1 MKLTTNEISL
11 KMAPQ
16 TFTNH
21 NSLNF
26 YIPFA
31 VCFET
36 AWSVCLPKIPFH
48 ILLLAPV
55 RCAPFP
61 IVPSLF
67 KQAMILGLFD
77 TASQTIFLVVFIN
90 ILVFDRKWNKSKQSG
105 SWRRTG
111 KVTGLS
117 GNQVRMALSFTTN
130 QSLVH
135 FVNVEIVLQYKRYPD
150 TPKG

>member
-21 NSLNF
+21 NALNF

-36 AWSVCLPKIPFH
+36 AWSVFLPKIPFR

-67 KQAMILGLFD
+67 KEAMILGLFD
-77 TASQTIFLVVFIN
+77 TASQTIFSVVFIN
-90 ILVFDRKWNKSKQSG
+90 IWYLI
-105 SWRRTG
+105 
-111 KVTGLS
+111 
-117 GNQVRMALSFTTN
+117 GNGTN
-130 QSLVH
+130 QNNLGVDEGLGRSLGS
-135 FVNVEIVLQYKRYPD
+135 VEIRYGWLCPLQP
-150 TPKG
+150 TNLWSIL